1 MASVHDAITFCL
13 KLEDAEMSGV
23 VTDRKYDHGGRTRW
37 GLAERWH
44 PELTQIGYYDKMSRE
59 DSLDWAMC
67 VYEGAYAKPLAI
79 EQIVDQR
86 VANSMLSMGIVS
98 GTHPAALLL
107 QDALCV
113 IGSKV
118 GLDGAIGQETIDAAN
133 RADAAQLLE
142 AYITQQKDRFD
153 RIMRRDPTQKVNYDG
168 WCNRADKARQLS
180 IA

>member
-1 MASVHDAITFCL
+1 MADEKKAILFCIR
-13 KLEDAEMSGV
+13 LEDEQMAGV

-44 PELTQIGYYDKMSRE
+44 PELAQIGFYDKMSRE
-59 DSLDWAMC
+59 ESLDWAMC
-67 VYEGAYAKPLAI
+67 VYETSYSKPLAI
-79 EQIVDQR
+79 TQIADQR
-86 VANSMLSMGIVS
+86 IANSLLSMGIVS

-107 QDALCV
+107 QDALCA

-133 RADAAQLLE
+133 RVDAARLLD
-142 AYITQQKDRFD
+142 AYIQQQKDRFD
-153 RIMRRDPTQKVNYDG
+153 RIMRRDPTQKVNFEG